1 MLIFISLFF
10 QVRDKLQHVQE
21 VAKSVEVGIQDTNS
35 RVNRNVK
42 RVEMLEVHSKK
53 YNLILSGLP
62 VERKLERHQHLEKI
76 VSDFFTD
83 TLAIDNI
90 SFDEAE
96 RFIDPSGE
104 WSKPVRIKFPNLKTK
119 VSVLQASR
127 DPDVARILREKQLAV
142 VEDFTNAVK
151 FRRRRLAAFARQRA
165 RAKKLKWALKN
176 DELFFNGKTFI
187 FNEQLNRVI
196 LKPSASKDKLNES
209 PKRESV

>member
-1 MLIFISLFF
+1 M
-10 QVRDKLQHVQE
+10 QHVQE

-42 RVEMLEVHSKK
+42 RIELLEVHSKK

-62 VERKLERHQHLEKI
+62 LERKLERPQHLEKI
-76 VSDFFTD
+76 VTDFLSDV
-83 TLAIDNI
+83 LAIDNI

-96 RFIDPSGE
+96 RFVDPSGE
-104 WSKPVRIKFPNLKTK
+104 MSKPVRIKFPNLKTK
-119 VSVLQASR
+119 VTVLQASR
-127 DPDVARILREKQLAV
+127 DPDVARILREKQIVV

-165 RAKKLKWALKN
+165 RAKKQKWALKN

-187 FNEQLNRVI
+187 FSEQLNRVI
-196 LKPSASKDKLNES
+196 LKPSPNKDKLVE
-209 PKRESV
+209 PLKKELA